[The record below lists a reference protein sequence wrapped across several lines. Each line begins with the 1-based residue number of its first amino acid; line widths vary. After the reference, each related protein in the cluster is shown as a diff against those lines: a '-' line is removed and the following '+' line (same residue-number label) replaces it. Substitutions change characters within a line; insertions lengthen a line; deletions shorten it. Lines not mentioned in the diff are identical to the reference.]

1 MIGYVYLTVN
11 DINTTIYVGKRQK
24 ARFEKSYKGSG
35 THLKLAF
42 KKYGKEHFHTSVLEW
57 CETEQGLCEAEIK
70 WIKHFRDAGANLY
83 NIADGGKC
91 GCIVDWA
98 SMPREKREKINA
110 KNRESHIGAKNG
122 FYGKHHTEEAKQH
135 LRQTNSKN
143 KRPRALAEY
152 KERQRNALP
161 RVNQL
166 DIKTC
171 AVVATWN
178 NWCEAGKAMRPNQ
191 RTAYAHISE
200 CCNGRRKTAYG
211 YKWAIEEGWKV

>member
-57 CETEQGLCEAEIK
+57 CET
-70 WIKHFRDAGANLY
+70 D
-83 NIADGGKC
+83 
-91 GCIVDWA
+91 
-98 SMPREKREKINA
+98 
-110 KNRESHIGAKNG
+110 
-122 FYGKHHTEEAKQH
+122 
-135 LRQTNSKN
+135 
-143 KRPRALAEY
+143 
-152 KERQRNALP
+152 
-161 RVNQL
+161 
-166 DIKTC
+166 
-171 AVVATWN
+171 
-178 NWCEAGKAMRPNQ
+178 MRPNQ

-211 YKWAIEEGWKV
+211 YKWAIEAGWKV